1 MWCPSSLA
9 KLVYNSN
16 NLGLWM
22 FMADI
27 AILHEGYKP
36 TNLTLGGTSLF
47 SLPRQVSFRRW
58 THSGAPVDQ
67 VGWCDHDHDD
77 MGTWYP
83 DFLNCIFYIHIYIY
97 LISILIIHH
106 HTRFYWDPQGEINQT
121 RCFLCQVCGNS
132 SWACCWFHLSSI
144 DDQAVCFVRLLCVVT
159 PRLQLTWPLRFCS
172 LWFAQA
178 LVAVTAPIYIHLS
191 FNLFF
196 Y

>member
-1 MWCPSSLA
+1 MRVINQQTSRWGAPPFSRCRGKFLSGGERTLELRWI
-9 KLVYNSN
+9 K
-16 NLGLWM
+16 
-22 FMADI
+22 
-27 AILHEGYKP
+27 
-36 TNLTLGGTSLF
+36 LGGVTMTMMTWELDIQISWI
-47 SLPRQVSFRRW
+47 VS
-58 THSGAPVDQ
+58 SI
-67 VGWCDHDHDD
+67 
-77 MGTWYP
+77 
-83 DFLNCIFYIHIYIY
+83 FLYIY